1 MMLASCAVY
10 QAISIGESDRHV
22 GFSVVL
28 SIYAGEYCSEYCPP
42 KLANTIP
49 TEPCA
54 VIPV

>member
-1 MMLASCAVY
+1 MLASCAVY

>member
-1 MMLASCAVY
+1 MLASCAVY
-10 QAISIGESDRHV
+10 EAISIGESDRHV

-28 SIYAGEYCSEYCPP
+28 SIYAGEYCPP

-49 TEPCA
+49 TESCV